1 MESLRAILAKKSDLF
16 DLNPDLNQIYSEGKK
31 WYFHERAYFDTE
43 LLNTEDNI
51 RNITNDF
58 H

>member
-31 WYFHERAYFDTE
+31 WCFRERAYFDTE

>member
-1 MESLRAILAKKSDLF
+1 MESLKATLAKKSDLF
-16 DLNPDLNQIYSEGKK
+16 YLNHDLNQIYSEGKK
-31 WYFHERAYFDTE
+31 RCFQERAYFDTE
-43 LLNTEDNI
+43 LLNTEDNT